1 MHPHAAPARGSCKKP
16 TARETWGVTS
26 AGEGMPGRPIA
37 PQERTGV
44 LHPENL
50 ERYAARWI
58 DPSPA
63 VAEVVDRYWH
73 VRWSLPVHE
82 SIDQRIVTLPAI
94 TLSLE
99 SGDVPAPLVITGA
112 QRSAW
117 TRRITGR
124 GEVFALR
131 LRPAGLAVL
140 GELSAVSIVDATVPV
155 EPELDPRLHELL
167 MEIASAHRVEG
178 RVAAADRAIAWRLAQ
193 HPIHEEGRLA
203 NMLLDE
209 LTARLHTRAGHGLA
223 EHFGVTER
231 AVQRAL
237 HRTIGLGP
245 KRVSRLVRLQEVA
258 RALSSGGAPDLATL
272 AAELGYSDQ
281 AHLQH
286 DFREVAGV
294 TPGAYARAVIGLG
307 SPGAARRS
315 EPRESLEPR
324 PRRRASE

>member
-1 MHPHAAPARGSCKKP
+1 MTAAD
-16 TARETWGVTS
+16 EGVPS
-26 AGEGMPGRPIA
+26 RSIA
-37 PQERTGV
+37 PDERTGV

-63 VAEVVDRYWH
+63 VTEVVDRYWH
-73 VRWSLPVHE
+73 VRWALPPRE

-94 TLSLE
+94 TLSIE

-117 TRRITGR
+117 ERRIHGH
-124 GEVFALR
+124 GEVFAVR

-140 GELSAVSIVDATVPV
+140 GDISAASISDAAGPV
-155 EPELDPRLHELL
+155 TPELDPRLHELL
-167 MEIASAHRVEG
+167 SEIASASGVEA
-178 RVAAADRAIAWRLAQ
+178 RAAAADQAITARLSR
-193 HPIHEEGRLA
+193 HPVHAEGRMA
-203 NMLLDE
+203 NAILDE
-209 LTARLHTRAGHGLA
+209 LTARLRTRAGHGLA

-231 AVQRAL
+231 AIQRAL

-258 RALSSGGAPDLATL
+258 RVLSSGGASDLATL

-286 DFREVAGV
+286 DFRDVTGV
-294 TPGAYARAVIGLG
+294 TPGAYVRAIGALT
-307 SPGAARRS
+307 SPDRGRS
-315 EPRESLEPR
+315 AEST
-324 PRRRASE
+324 SS